1 MQPIT
6 RESLLKLPLR
16 ERQQRVNCITSG
28 IYHEVI
34 YRAKYG
40 ETIYMYDCA
49 DVSIESNDDPR
60 SPIPTMEEIV
70 SELKRYLI
78 DCKITA
84 EMTTIVISWE

>member
-16 ERQQRVNCITSG
+16 ERQQRVNYITSA

-34 YRAKYG
+34 YRAKHG
-40 ETIYMYDCA
+40 ETVYMYDCV
-49 DVSIESNDDPR
+49 DVCIEANDDPR

-70 SELKRYLI
+70 SELKTYLI
-78 DCKITA
+78 DCNIRA
-84 EMTTIVISWE
+84 EMTTIVIYWG